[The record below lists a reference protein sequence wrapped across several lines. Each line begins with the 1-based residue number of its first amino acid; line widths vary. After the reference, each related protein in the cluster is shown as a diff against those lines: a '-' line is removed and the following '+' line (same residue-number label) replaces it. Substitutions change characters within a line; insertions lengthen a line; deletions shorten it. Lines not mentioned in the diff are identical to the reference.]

1 MQNTTL
7 EKFLDWPEAPD
18 LPDAPSNCLFS
29 LQEAVE
35 RTTHHAQTYLLAH
48 SFDKLESSDV
58 AMGATVKLAVARL
71 EVLLDDARQQISGMF
86 SEDEIDLLLNCY
98 QGEFLT
104 PDACQRMASALCE
117 DLGIE
122 LERYRESSIAD
133 LVDKLRTLTVPQR
146 TALAD
151 ALEAGWHSGQPVKSV
166 LADMGIELR

>member
-7 EKFLDWPEAPD
+7 EKFLDWPETPEF
-18 LPDAPSNCLFS
+18 PDAPSDCLLR

-48 SFDKLESSDV
+48 TFAELETSDV

-71 EVLLDDARQQISGMF
+71 EFLLDDARQQISGMF
-86 SEDEIDLLLNCY
+86 SQDEIDLLLNCY

-104 PDACQRMASALCE
+104 PDDCQRMASTLCE

-133 LVDKLRTLTVPQR
+133 LVDKLRVLTVPQR
-146 TALAD
+146 MALAD
-151 ALEAGWHSGQPVKSV
+151 ALEAGWHAGRPVNSV
-166 LADMGIELR
+166 LADMGMELR